1 MDFFYDL
8 INIERPEY
16 VNICGQKI
24 LNLYIANQYDN
35 ILKYGDKREVDY
47 ESEDKKIDLD
57 FYINF
62 KHTSF
67 NEEELISYIL
77 QITELFKDPRRL
89 EEIMTEFI
97 SMIHEVNKY
106 WSIQNIMKKFKKKH
120 NTSYLSNSSGVFNIS
135 NDKNIPFYSIL
146 NQQVDILFVAHKTE
160 ILDSLSTNID
170 INKIYLN
177 RQGEFISYLS
187 KDLLNYKIANRLLN
201 IDINEVYKS
210 LDNINCAEISKLY
223 IQLFI
228 IEIKEHIKSNY
239 KIYINYLD
247 CKCKE
252 ADCLC
257 KIRVDGLTIKEIYTG
272 LMSMHKSVSDIITFV
287 KDGKIYIQNRDINI
301 KPRKLLNDIYLITIK
316 KYHTFKTIIRHVIML
331 NEMKIKLESP
341 NIFKNN
347 HLHDIYAEE
356 E

>member
-1 MDFFYDL
+1 
-8 INIERPEY
+8 
-16 VNICGQKI
+16 
-24 LNLYIANQYDN
+24 
-35 ILKYGDKREVDY
+35 
-47 ESEDKKIDLD
+47 
-57 FYINF
+57 
-62 KHTSF
+62 
-67 NEEELISYIL
+67 
-77 QITELFKDPRRL
+77 
-89 EEIMTEFI
+89 
-97 SMIHEVNKY
+97 
-106 WSIQNIMKKFKKKH
+106 MKKFKKKH
-120 NTSYLSNSSGVFNIS
+120 NTSYLSNSSGVFNIT

-257 KIRVDGLTIKEIYTG
+257 KIRVDVLTIKEIYTG

-287 KDGKIYIQNRDINI
+287 KDGKIYIQNRNINI
-301 KPRKLLNDIYLITIK
+301 RPRKLLNDIYLITIK